1 PIRPAFHSPPLL
13 FFRRPQPSTLSPYTT
28 LCRSPGVTM
37 TVTDTELTDGR
48 IVAIAGPV
56 VDVEFPSDSV
66 PEINQALEF
75 TITVDGVDTV
85 VVAEVAQQIGDNRV
99 RAIAMKPTDGLVRGT
114 AVRNLGHGISLP
126 AGDAT
131 LGHVFNVLRQRL
143 D

>member
-85 VVAEVAQQIGDNRV
+85 DRKSTRLNSSHVQISY
-99 RAIAMKPTDGLVRGT
+99 
-114 AVRNLGHGISLP
+114 AVSCLKKKTHHHLS
-126 AGDAT
+126 
-131 LGHVFNVLRQRL
+131 
-143 D
+143 